1 MTSGRGSMWTKNRK
15 VKKKNDKGATM
26 VTVIVSFALL
36 LIFVTAF
43 YGVQKTSR
51 NMMMSAKDMMLE
63 SKELIKAFYLEET
76 DNQPID
82 DVVLT
87 FRGNEGSFTVNAT
100 LYKAQKDGLSG
111 TIYYY
116 DSEQGE

>member
-1 MTSGRGSMWTKNRK
+1 
-15 VKKKNDKGATM
+15 M

-51 NMMMSAKDMMLE
+51 SMMMSAKDMMLE

-76 DNQPID
+76 ENQPASENNT
-82 DVVLT
+82 LT
-87 FRGNEGSFTVNAT
+87 FRSDKGSFTINAT

-116 DSEQGE
+116 DSEKEE